1 MWNFRCRAGGDGA
14 RDGVHLEWP
23 RTMTLKQDQL
33 ASTIERALR
42 ERFSRGFHDPRIS
55 GLITITTVKVTQDLK
70 FADVGVSVLPAE
82 KQALTLH
89 GLEAAAR
96 HIRREIMDNVAS
108 RTMPDLRFIE
118 DNSLK
123 KQAGIMGALEK
134 IKTEDTSK
142 PSWGQSEGGKSEGDD
157 QKGTQA

>member
-1 MWNFRCRAGGDGA
+1 MGYFRCRAGGNGA
-14 RDGVHLEWP
+14 QDGVHLEWS

-42 ERFSRGFHDPRIS
+42 ERFSRGFHDPRIG

-142 PSWGQSEGGKSEGDD
+142 PAWGKSDEKPEGE
-157 QKGTQA
+157 KGADA

>member
-1 MWNFRCRAGGDGA
+1 MRNFRCREDGNGA
-14 RDGVHLEWP
+14 WDGVHLEWP

-108 RTMPDLRFIE
+108 RTMPDLRFVE

-142 PSWGQSEGGKSEGDD
+142 PAWGKSDD
-157 QKGTQA
+157 KTEDEKGTQA